1 MKQDTTAGFQMKG
14 CSSIGLLIITAHI
27 QIMLKWL
34 LGNFLQVVFHFA
46 PYPYTKQRDQ
56 QSV

>member
-1 MKQDTTAGFQMKG
+1 MKG

-34 LGNFLQVVFHFA
+34 LGNILQVVFHFA

-56 QSV
+56 QSI